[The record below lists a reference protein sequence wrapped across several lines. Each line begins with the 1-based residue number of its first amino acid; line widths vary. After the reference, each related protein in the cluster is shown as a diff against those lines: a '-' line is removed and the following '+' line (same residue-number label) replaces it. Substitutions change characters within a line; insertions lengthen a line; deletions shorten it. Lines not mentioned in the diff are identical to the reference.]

1 MATKKATDKPET
13 NLKDE
18 AVPEIEPSDI
28 NQLKDVIAEDVDPK
42 LINELPEEPKKDSW
56 SEMVNIIVPRRPR
69 GEDQF
74 YYICVND
81 RRFQIPADGKMQ
93 QLPKPVAEILEQ
105 SLAAEAA
112 ADKFAE
118 EIPNNTGP
126 DAGVIG

>member
-13 NLKDE
+13 NLKDA

-42 LINELPEEPKKDSW
+42 LINELPEGPKTDSW